1 MSSDGSGRS
10 DLVSYIGVTNADG
23 QIVGVWWQR
32 LATLIFGSYVMSLVV
47 SIAEVLD
54 AIGDAFGTLG
64 QGIRAWYS
72 DYLGAVV
79 GVAIS
84 LFEGGFKTAE
94 SSLSGFGIAA
104 GPLGLAVALIA
115 LYLWVTIE

>member
-10 DLVSYIGVTNADG
+10 DLVSYLAVENVDG
-23 QIVGVWWQR
+23 QIIGVWWR
-32 LATLIFGSYVMSLVV
+32 RVATLAFGGYTLSFVV
-47 SIAEVLD
+47 SVAEVLN

-64 QGIRAWYS
+64 QGIQSWYS

-84 LFEGGFKTAE
+84 LFEGGYQAAE
-94 SSLSGFGIAA
+94 SSLSAVGIAA
-104 GPLGLAVALIA
+104 GPLGLAIALLA